1 MTMLKKMNDI
11 KHNHVNI
18 NPQKKNKHI
27 YIGER
32 DR

>member
-1 MTMLKKMNDI
+1 MTMLKKMND
-11 KHNHVNI
+11 VNI

-32 DR
+32 DRQIS